1 MYSDLIVITI
11 TLAFGNNY
19 LDARDQ
25 LERLKDNYNL
35 SNFEIPN
42 TNIGERL
49 NWLDRLRFLIT
60 DLDEFQNSWW
70 LPWGRLLGLQTS
82 DHYLKLYLREMQALL
97 NNLDEGVPAAANS
110 DIDDEERASLNLGIA
125 QRINLISTRLDH
137 NHQNIET
144 ATELP
149 AHYLRGIDPEI
160 DLNSAKLF
168 DPLFKRYVQL
178 SPSSTELS
186 DEQNRLIASLETV
199 INASRGDFTW
209 LIRFTESQRFANVRL
224 DDFWPG
230 SRWLVDQPTVSS
242 AYTLTGMKFINNFL
256 DELSLAAP
264 DSSVVA
270 KTVASFKQYYEG
282 NYLQA
287 WLVFAEGFDY
297 GKNKLRGREEWLK
310 TVELMSTP
318 KNPYFVLMQRM
329 QLEVEPFQSE
339 DDLAFRR
346 LFDFFAR
353 VQQASNDSLQA
364 NDQEAKSSKA
374 TDAYLS
380 YTEALTNLSFSIDS
394 TRSSFG
400 EIVHASLNPDNI
412 ASGQGAGAKSWGA
425 IIDMQRILGKPDDST
440 QLFWNLYSGPVR
452 MAYQYMQEEA
462 SCFLQDNWEKK
473 VIAGLEDETPDNRAA
488 ALISDGGLTWQYMD
502 AFAAPFL
509 VRWPQRGYQSSSV
522 LGIDWTPQFIDFL
535 NQAARG
541 RSLIDAE
548 FKVVVNTLPTGINQN
563 ARIYPYLTH
572 LNLTCAD
579 GVQTLSNYNYYTSK
593 KFRWSLNRCSDV
605 ILGIQ
610 IGQFKLE
617 KHYSGQ
623 KGFPKFLAD
632 FRDGRRFFSTPEF
645 PRQQAQLRNEKVH
658 AIDVNYGFRGQ
669 ETIIDMLNTV
679 PLQPPLRVT
688 ECRH

>member
-1 MYSDLIVITI
+1 MSFRAGVTKMGLVSGLKRRHPLTRNLHLTVIGVGIAVTVTIVFIFHLRNTTDSQIVEMENILEFSASKWSGLDTSEKIAFLHEQSELILT
-11 TLAFGNNY
+11 
-19 LDARDQ
+19 
-25 LERLKDNYNL
+25 
-35 SNFEIPN
+35 
-42 TNIGERL
+42 
-49 NWLDRLRFLIT
+49 
-60 DLDEFQNSWW
+60 LDESQSGIWAQ
-70 LPWGRLLGLQTS
+70 LSGLKSRQ
-82 DHYLKLYLREMQALL
+82 DQHIGYFLREMQALL

-149 AHYLRGIDPEI
+149 EQYLRVIVPEI
-160 DLNSAKLF
+160 DLDSAKLF

-287 WLVFAEGFDY
+287 WLAFAEEFDY

-462 SCFLQDNWEKK
+462 SCFLQDN
-473 VIAGLEDETPDNRAA
+473 
-488 ALISDGGLTWQYMD
+488 
-502 AFAAPFL
+502 
-509 VRWPQRGYQSSSV
+509 
-522 LGIDWTPQFIDFL
+522 
-535 NQAARG
+535 
-541 RSLIDAE
+541 
-548 FKVVVNTLPTGINQN
+548 
-563 ARIYPYLTH
+563 
-572 LNLTCAD
+572 
-579 GVQTLSNYNYYTSK
+579 
-593 KFRWSLNRCSDV
+593 
-605 ILGIQ
+605 
-610 IGQFKLE
+610 
-617 KHYSGQ
+617 
-623 KGFPKFLAD
+623 
-632 FRDGRRFFSTPEF
+632 
-645 PRQQAQLRNEKVH
+645 
-658 AIDVNYGFRGQ
+658 
-669 ETIIDMLNTV
+669 
-679 PLQPPLRVT
+679 
-688 ECRH
+688 